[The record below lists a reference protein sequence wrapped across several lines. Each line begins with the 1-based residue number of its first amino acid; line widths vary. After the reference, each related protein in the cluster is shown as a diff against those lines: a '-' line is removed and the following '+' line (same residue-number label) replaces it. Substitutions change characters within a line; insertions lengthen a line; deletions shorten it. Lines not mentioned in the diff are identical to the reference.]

1 MAYGQKDNEIKNSN
15 VNYLARDFNDMKS
28 SLIQYAKSYFPN
40 TYKDFNETSPGMML
54 LEMSAY
60 VGDVLNFYID
70 SQYKEMLL
78 PLAEDRKSLITLAKG
93 QGYKVK
99 PNSPSYATMLFQQTI
114 DADSTT
120 GKPLYNQLSVIDKG
134 CKISQGT
141 NIDLVF
147 ETLDVVDFTVSSSSD
162 MKAEVASVTPATGVP
177 ATYKFKRK
185 VRAVSGVTTTKNIII
200 DEPQKFK
207 RITLDEPN
215 IIEILK
221 VEDSN
226 KNKWYEVENLA
237 QDKVQFER
245 HYTSDQDRNTG
256 YITQDGKTI
265 PLPVPYSLEYIKT
278 GKRFVTE
285 VDENNQTHII
295 FGNGVLKN
303 GNTFDA
309 GFLAVEQVGINL
321 PGAENNRE
329 ESIDPL
335 LGDAYGTLGEA
346 PAHTTLTITYRV
358 GGGSSANSSVDTI
371 NNIQTIASL
380 NSGGTD
386 GIVATNSEPAV
397 GGTAGESTEEIRQR
411 SIANVST
418 QQRCV
423 TKQDFESRVMNMPAK
438 FGNIAKVYCTR
449 SGAIRT
455 AQREQ
460 VKNVVTRL
468 KDVVDL
474 NFDLFKPKLT
484 NQELGEIRTSLKDKL
499 DADRSGGLNPDDFN
513 KLLETLEL
521 TFSNVT
527 DNDRIYTIDLY
538 TLSYDNGKNLI
549 DTPTI
554 IQQNLKNY
562 LDEYRMLTDQI
573 SFHNGY
579 VINFGI
585 IFDVVALSH
594 ENKEQ
599 VKLRCVDEIKK
610 YFSIDKM
617 QFKQI
622 IYTSD
627 VETLLMDV
635 DGVRAVNYVTV
646 TQDRDYNAVNESET
660 NAFTPALYTKA
671 ISSAGNVENSGT
683 TGYGYYYDFSEFYGN
698 KSVAGKGILLPAYEP
713 AVFELKNPNKNI
725 KGIVR

>member
-1 MAYGQKDNEIKNSN
+1 
-15 VNYLARDFNDMKS
+15 
-28 SLIQYAKSYFPN
+28 
-40 TYKDFNETSPGMML
+40 ML

-70 SQYKEMLL
+70 SQYKEMML
-78 PLAEDRKSLITLAKG
+78 PLAEDKKSLITLAKG

-120 GKPLYNQLSVIDKG
+120 GKPLYNQLTIVDKG

-141 NIDLVF
+141 NTELQF
-147 ETLDVVDFTVSSSSD
+147 ETLDVVDFTVSSSND
-162 MKAEVASVTPATGVP
+162 YKPEVSTVNPATGVP
-177 ATYKFKRK
+177 TAYKFKRK
-185 VRAVSGVTTTKNIII
+185 VRAVSGVTTVKNVVI

-207 RITLDEPN
+207 KITLDETN
-215 IIEILK
+215 VIEILK
-221 VEDSN
+221 CQDSN
-226 KNKWYEVENLA
+226 KNIWYEVDNLA
-237 QDKVQFER
+237 QDKVKFAR
-245 HYTSDQDRNTG
+245 HYTSDQDRNDGYKTLTG
-256 YITQDGKTI
+256 ETI

-285 VDENNQTHII
+285 VDENNKTSMI

-329 ESIDPL
+329 EDIDPL

-346 PAHTTLTITYRV
+346 PSHTTLTITYRV
-358 GGGSSANSSVDTI
+358 GGGSSSNTSADTI
-371 NNIQTIASL
+371 NNIQSISSL
-380 NSGGTD
+380 NTGATNN
-386 GIVATNSEPAV
+386 IVATNLEPAV
-397 GGTAGESTEEIRQR
+397 GGTAGETTEEIRHR
-411 SIANVST
+411 SIANIST
-418 QQRCV
+418 QRRCV
-423 TKQDFESRVMNMPAK
+423 TKEDFEARVMNMPAK

-460 VKNVVTRL
+460 VKNVVRRL

-484 NQELGEIRTSLKDKL
+484 NQEVGEIRAELKDKL

-538 TLSYDNGKNLI
+538 TLSYDNGKALI
-549 DTPTI
+549 DTPSI

-562 LDEYRMLTDQI
+562 LDEFRMLTDQI

-579 VINFGI
+579 VINFGV
-585 IFDVVALSH
+585 IFDVVALAH

-617 QFKQI
+617 QFKQVL
-622 IYTSD
+622 YTSD
-627 VETLLMDV
+627 IETLLMDV
-635 DGVRAVNYVTV
+635 DGVRAVNYVTL
-646 TQDRDYNAVNESET
+646 TQDRDFNATNESET
-660 NAFTPALYTKA
+660 NAFSPALYTKA
-671 ISSAGNVENSGT
+671 ISSAGNVEDSGT
-683 TGYGYYYDFSEFYGN
+683 VGYGYYYDFSEFYGN
-698 KSVAGKGILLPAYEP
+698 KAVAGKGIVLPAYEP